1 MIPKIIHQIY
11 WDFSGNNKQMPNE
24 WKEYSKTLKKN
35 NPTWKYK
42 LWNYE
47 SCLDLLKNHY
57 PWFLKTYNEY
67 KYPIQR
73 ADAIRPFILYHYGGI
88 YFDMDFV
95 CIKNISEYFNK
106 KGVYICESSTTG
118 VTNAFMGSTKN
129 HPFWKNVIE
138 EMMKN
143 NKQKI
148 YQTHHLYII
157 QSTGPNLIT
166 KCYKKYKKN
175 YKNND
180 IYILPKKL
188 FNACSVCEKKCK
200 TTNKIYCYTV
210 TSMSWNKLDS
220 KIINFIFCNS
230 KIIILILL
238 AIFIFYILNKH

>member
-1 MIPKIIHQIY
+1 MIPKIIHQVYGIFQ
-11 WDFSGNNKQMPNE
+11 DNKPMPNE
-24 WKEYSKTLKKN
+24 WKEYSKILKKIYPN
-35 NPTWKYK
+35 WKYK

-106 KGVYICESSTTG
+106 NGVYICESAHFGLS
-118 VTNAFMGSTKN
+118 NSLMASSKN
-129 HPFWKNVIE
+129 HLFWKNVIE

-148 YQTHHLYII
+148 YQTHHLYIM
-157 QSTGPNLIT
+157 QSTGPRLIT
-166 KCYKKYKKN
+166 TCYNN

-188 FNACSVCEKKCK
+188 FNPCSVCEKKCK
-200 TTNKIYCYTV
+200 ITNKIYCYT
-210 TSMSWNKLDS
+210 SNSSSWHNLDS

-230 KIIILILL
+230 KIIILSLL

>member
-1 MIPKIIHQIY
+1 MNGRNIVKA
-11 WDFSGNNKQMPNE
+11 
-24 WKEYSKTLKKN
+24 LKN

-118 VTNAFMGSTKN
+118 LTNVFMGSTKN

-166 KCYKKYKKN
+166 KCYKKYKKII
-175 YKNND
+175 KIM
-180 IYILPKKL
+180 IYIYCLKNYLMLVVFAKK
-188 FNACSVCEKKCK
+188 NVKQQIKY
-200 TTNKIYCYTV
+200 IV
-210 TSMSWNKLDS
+210 
-220 KIINFIFCNS
+220 IQ
-230 KIIILILL
+230 LL
-238 AIFIFYILNKH
+238 Q

>member
-1 MIPKIIHQIY
+1 MIPNIIHQIY
-11 WDFSGNNKQMPNE
+11 WYFSGNNKQMPNE

-35 NPTWKYK
+35 NPNWKYK

-118 VTNAFMGSTKN
+118 LTNAFMGSTKN

-157 QSTGPNLIT
+157 QRQDLI
-166 KCYKKYKKN
+166 
-175 YKNND
+175 
-180 IYILPKKL
+180 
-188 FNACSVCEKKCK
+188 
-200 TTNKIYCYTV
+200 
-210 TSMSWNKLDS
+210 
-220 KIINFIFCNS
+220 
-230 KIIILILL
+230 
-238 AIFIFYILNKH
+238 